1 MGLEVGWY
9 LRFAKADRIEALVS
23 LKGAPQVRH
32 EAHIF
37 PDWDFEI
44 TEFEDHARAVMTRRE
59 PLWNK
64 EQP

>member
-9 LRFAKADRIEALVS
+9 LRFAKTDRIEALVS

-37 PDWDFEI
+37 PDWDFEV
-44 TEFEDHARAVMTRRE
+44 TEFEDHARAVMTRKT
-59 PLWNK
+59 PLWDK